1 MLLVDGDPKR
11 KSCPHRAGKWEIIAC
26 LLGTLISPLGTLQP
40 KQCKRRLKARLAAAV
55 LDVSSFCALPRP
67 RVGGGR
73 WVGEKRRT
81 IHAMHVEPS
90 STQPE
95 ADLGSMM
102 SPLGLGRE

>member
-1 MLLVDGDPKR
+1 MGNNSLSSGHVSFTAAK
-11 KSCPHRAGKWEIIAC
+11 A
-26 LLGTLISPLGTLQP
+26 
-40 KQCKRRLKARLAAAV
+40 QCKTPLKARMAAAV
-55 LDVSSFCALPRP
+55 LDCVLFLRP
-67 RVGGGR
+67 PASQVGGGR

-81 IHAMHVEPS
+81 IHAVHDEPS